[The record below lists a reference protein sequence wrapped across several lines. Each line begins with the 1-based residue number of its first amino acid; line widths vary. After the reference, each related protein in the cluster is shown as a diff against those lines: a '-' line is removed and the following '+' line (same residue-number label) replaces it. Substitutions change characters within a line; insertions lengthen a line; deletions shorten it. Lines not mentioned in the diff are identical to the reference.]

1 MNKQVYNACQED
13 CQMKRRDFIASIGGA
28 AAFAAT
34 MRPAEAAAKV
44 PEFAKGAVELGP
56 IIKSAAIESN
66 PAIKGK
72 NAALF
77 IDDAIWFLRDLT
89 RQRPKSLFDSPF
101 LKPIKEAHDKYGLKL
116 QINLFYRTDFYYGM
130 DEFTLAEVTDAYK
143 AEWQANK
150 DWLKLGF
157 HSLQEFPDYP
167 WVNINYDDVKK
178 LFLMTKREIDRFAG
192 EGVFTTALVPHWCP
206 MSKDG
211 CRALK
216 DLGVKIMEC
225 SVGPRYR
232 YDGDR
237 RRLPYGHAMRIENN
251 RKPETAFFWR
261 DSRDTSILSSV
272 CSYNHITA
280 KQESDTKNSNRY
292 VRDLDTGMAFKH
304 LFNDAPVLNLVDV
317 PTLKADISKLLGKE
331 LLVFSNHEQ
340 YFFKEYFAYQ
350 SDYAEKILVMSEM
363 MSKNGYGFIFIEDLV
378 A

>member
-1 MNKQVYNACQED
+1 
-13 CQMKRRDFIASIGGA
+13 MKRRDFIASMGGA
-28 AAFAAT
+28 AVVAAA

-56 IIKSAAIESN
+56 IIKSASIESN

-77 IDDAIWFLRDLT
+77 IDDAIWFLRDLA

-101 LKPIKEAHDKYGLKL
+101 LKPIREAHDRYGLKL

-130 DEFTLAEVTDAYK
+130 DEFTLAEVPDAYK

-150 DWLKLGF
+150 DWIKLGF

-167 WVNINYDDVKK
+167 WVNIDYDDVKK

-232 YDGDR
+232 
-237 RRLPYGHAMRIENN
+237 
-251 RKPETAFFWR
+251 
-261 DSRDTSILSSV
+261 
-272 CSYNHITA
+272 
-280 KQESDTKNSNRY
+280 
-292 VRDLDTGMAFKH
+292 
-304 LFNDAPVLNLVDV
+304 
-317 PTLKADISKLLGKE
+317 
-331 LLVFSNHEQ
+331 
-340 YFFKEYFAYQ
+340 
-350 SDYAEKILVMSEM
+350 
-363 MSKNGYGFIFIEDLV
+363 
-378 A
+378 

>member
-1 MNKQVYNACQED
+1 
-13 CQMKRRDFIASIGGA
+13 MKRRDFIASMGGA
-28 AAFAAT
+28 AVVAAA
-34 MRPAEAAAKV
+34 MRPETAAAKV

-56 IIKSAAIESN
+56 IVKSASIESN

-77 IDDAIWFLRDLT
+77 IDDAIWFLRDLA

-130 DEFTLAEVTDAYK
+130 DEFTLAEVPDAYK

-167 WVNINYDDVKK
+167 WVNIDYADVKK
-178 LFLMTKREIDRFAG
+178 LFLMTKGEIDRFAG

-206 MSKDG
+206 MSKEG
-211 CRALK
+211 CMALK
-216 DLGVKIMEC
+216 DLGIKIMEC

-237 RRLPYGHAMRIENN
+237 SRLPYGHAMRIENN

-317 PTLKADISKLLGKE
+317 PTLKADIEKLLGKE

-363 MSKNGYGFIFIEDLV
+363 MAKNGYGFIFIEDLV

>member
-1 MNKQVYNACQED
+1 MN
-13 CQMKRRDFIASIGGA
+13 RRDFISSMGGA
-28 AAFAAT
+28 VAFAAASGT
-34 MRPAEAAAKV
+34 SSAFAADV
-44 PEFAKGAVELGP
+44 PSFAKGAVELGP
-56 IIKSAAIESN
+56 IITSSSIESN
-66 PAIKGK
+66 PALKGK
-72 NAALF
+72 SAALF
-77 IDDAIWFLRDLT
+77 IDDAIWFLRDLA
-89 RQRPKSLFDSPF
+89 RQRPKSLFDNSF
-101 LKPIKEAHDKYGLKL
+101 LKPLKEAHDRYGLKL

-130 DEFTLAEVTDAYK
+130 DEFTLAEVPDSYK

-150 DWLKLGF
+150 DWLRLGF

-167 WVNINYDDVKK
+167 WVNIDYDDVKK
-178 LFLMTKREIDRFAG
+178 LFLMTRGEIDRFAG

-216 DLGVKIMEC
+216 DLGVKLMEC

-237 RRLPYGHAMRIENN
+237 SRLPYGHAMRIENN

-261 DSRDTSILSSV
+261 DTRDKSILSSV
-272 CSYNHITA
+272 CSYNHISA
-280 KQESDTKNSNRY
+280 KEESATKNSYRF
-292 VRDLDTGMAFKH
+292 VKDLDTGMAFKH

-317 PTLKADISKLLGKE
+317 PTLKVDITKLLGKE
-331 LLVFSNHEQ
+331 MLVFSNHEQ

-350 SDYAEKILVMSEM
+350 SDYMEKVMVMSEM
-363 MSKNGYGFIFIEDLV
+363 MAKNGYRFIFIEDLV